1 MHILQLAS
9 KLATVLALLQSVAA
23 VPFSKLSHR
32 EKRAKPL
39 APKVFMINM
48 FAPEADVWYGIK
60 EFDLL
65 AQNITIPGFSPLFPD
80 AHCTA
85 DGQIC
90 QMVTGESEINAAT
103 SVSALVFS
111 GYFDLKKTYFMIAGI
126 AGVNPEV
133 ATLGSV
139 TFAKYAVQVALQY
152 EFDAREIPVNFSTG
166 YVPLGA
172 VSPDQYPVN
181 IYGTEVFEV
190 NEALRDV
197 AISFA
202 STASLN
208 DTATSQAY
216 RALYAPVSAYAAATA
231 PPSVVAC
238 DVATSDVYYSGAL
251 LSEAFENTTKLFT
264 NGSGIYCST
273 AQEDNASLEAL
284 LRSTAQNLTD
294 FSRIIVMRTCS
305 DFDRPPPGVSDID
318 NLFYVDQGGFPPS
331 IENIYLAGVKVI
343 EGIVTGW
350 DSTFEKGINATNYV
364 GDIFA
369 TLGGTPDF
377 GAPADFITRR
387 RAVETQ
393 RTRRVVAP
401 RGLVR
406 D

>member
-1 MHILQLAS
+1 MHSLLLAS
-9 KLATVLALLQSVAA
+9 KLATALALIQTVAA
-23 VPFSKLSHR
+23 IPFSQLSHQ
-32 EKRAKPL
+32 EKRTKPL

-48 FAPEADVWYGIK
+48 FAPEADVWYGIP

-85 DGQIC
+85 SGEIC

-111 GYFDLKKTYFMIAGI
+111 GYFDLTKTYFLIAGI

-133 ATLGSV
+133 ATLASV

-152 EFDAREIPVNFSTG
+152 EFDAREIPANFTNG

-172 VSPDQYPVN
+172 FSPDQYPVN

-190 NEALRDV
+190 NEALRDI

-202 STASLN
+202 KTAKLN
-208 DTATSQAY
+208 DTATCAAY
-216 RALYAPVSAYAAATA
+216 RALYAPVSAYAAAA
-231 PPSVVAC
+231 AGPSVVAC
-238 DVATSDVYYSGAL
+238 DVATSDVYYSGNL
-251 LSEAFENTTKLFT
+251 LSQAFENTTKLFT
-264 NGSGIYCST
+264 NGSGVYCST

-284 LRSTAQNLTD
+284 LRATAQNLTD

-318 NLFYVDQGGFPPS
+318 NLFYVNQGGFSPS
-331 IENIYLAGVKVI
+331 IKNIYLAGVKVI
-343 EGIVTGW
+343 EGIVGGW
-350 DSTFEKGINATNYV
+350 EDVFEKGIKATNYV

-387 RAVETQ
+387 DGRMKQE
-393 RTRRVVAP
+393 RERRVVVP
-401 RGLVR
+401 RGLVL
-406 D
+406 